1 MMKKITKVLI
11 VTASLMASCS
21 AMADW
26 KPYKTV
32 TLDGYNNTIPG
43 GSVYNETMVASGVYR
58 FRIDPASVGIDYA
71 TGQAGNTRSKSAA
84 LMVYD
89 RTSTADKTAAV
100 SYYGLNDDGLQASAI
115 IHAFPQ
121 TGGFDLYHQ
130 DWQRVDNSGTVNV
143 IIEKWQD

>member
-1 MMKKITKVLI
+1 MMKKITKVLM
-11 VTASLMASCS
+11 VTVSLMASCS

-32 TLDGYNNTIPG
+32 TLEGHLNTIPG
-43 GSVYNETMVASGVYR
+43 GRVFTETTVASGVYR

-89 RTSTADKTAAV
+89 LTSTADKTAAV
-100 SYYGLNDDGLQASAI
+100 SYYGLNDDGLKAPAI

-121 TGGFDLYHQ
+121 TGGFDLYLQ